1 MSILVVG
8 LSHRTTPVALLERVT
23 VSGDA
28 LVKLLHDL
36 QADENVSEAL
46 VVSTCNRVEVYAA
59 VDRFHGGL
67 GAVTNLLA
75 AHSGLPH
82 ERLAPHLYVHYEDR
96 AVQHL
101 FTVACGLDSMVV
113 GEGQILG
120 QIRTALRLAQEEGT
134 AGTTLNELAQHAL
147 RAGKRA
153 HADTGIDRAG
163 ASLVGVGLT
172 LAERVLG
179 PIAGRRALVVGAGSM
194 SALSAATLSR
204 AGVTDI
210 VIANRTRER
219 AERLAE
225 TVGGRAADLA
235 GVPAELAAADLVI
248 SCVGAGTRTI
258 DPGMI
263 GDRARP
269 LFLLDLALPHDVDPG
284 VRDLPGVTLVD
295 LESMQQDGVGDDV
308 ADGGRAEAIRE
319 VGRIVTEE
327 VTAYLHAERAA
338 LVTPTVVALRSKA
351 AGVVEAEMG
360 RLMSRLPGLD
370 GRTRDEVTQTVR
382 RVVDKLLHEPTVR
395 VKRLA
400 AAPGGDQYA
409 EALRELFG
417 LDPNAPDAVSCLDSL
432 DGLETLENL
441 DSLRSLDGM
450 RSPNNPEVDR

>member
-1 MSILVVG
+1 MSVLVVG

-28 LVKLLHDL
+28 LVKLLHDV

-46 VVSTCNRVEVYAA
+46 VVSTCNRVEVYAV
-59 VDRFHGGL
+59 VDRFHGGVT
-67 GAVTNLLA
+67 AVTNMLA
-75 AHSGLPH
+75 AHSGLPQ
-82 ERLAPHLYVHYEDR
+82 EMLARHLYVHYEDR

-147 RAGKRA
+147 RVGKRA

-194 SALSAATLSR
+194 SSLSAATLSR
-204 AGVTDI
+204 AGVTDV

-235 GVPAELAAADLVI
+235 DVPAELAEADLVI
-248 SCVGAGTRTI
+248 SCIGAGTRTI
-258 DPGMI
+258 TAETI
-263 GDRARP
+263 GDRDRP
-269 LFLLDLALPHDVDPG
+269 LFVLDLALPHDVDPG
-284 VRDLPGVTLVD
+284 VRDVPGVTLVD
-295 LESMQQDGVGDDV
+295 LKSMQQDGVGDV
-308 ADGGRAEAIRE
+308 SDGGRAEAICE
-319 VGRIVTEE
+319 VRRIVAEE
-327 VTAYLHAERAA
+327 VAAYLDAARAA

-360 RLMSRLPGLD
+360 RLLSRLPDID
-370 GRTRDEVTQTVR
+370 GRMRDEITQTVR

-400 AAPGGDQYA
+400 ASPGGDQYA

-417 LDPNAPDAVSCLDSL
+417 LDPKKPEAVSSL
-432 DGLETLENL
+432 
-441 DSLRSLDGM
+441 
-450 RSPNNPEVDR
+450 EVEQ